1 MIAALI
7 AFGLMAVIALLIL
20 VSIKIITFI
29 NNYKIFQS
37 RDDDC
42 FDYAVI
48 DYSTLKRLYQ
58 INPDGYELT
67 SFGQL
72 YRMTNSYGLAMKEVR
87 IVFKTIF
94 DYIHFEI
101 DKKYNKKASRIA
113 SRRKQEERG
122 LSKLRDLAQQD
133 IDNLRAKLDAEF
145 EQEKKKTQEIAA
157 NKRQPF
163 GNLKPLISLNGD
175 LVYYQDKQVYID
187 ELGYYFTKDGKS
199 ISMSW
204 RKNDGKYYCFN

>member
-7 AFGLMAVIALLIL
+7 IFGPIAAIALLIL
-20 VSIKIITFI
+20 VSFKTSDFI
-29 NNYKIFQS
+29 HSYKKFQK
-37 RDDDC
+37 RDNDL
-42 FDYAVI
+42 DYATI

-58 INPDGYELT
+58 VNPDGYELT

-72 YRMTNSYGLAMKEVR
+72 YRMNNNNGWTTRELR

-101 DKKYNKKASRIA
+101 DKKYHKKTSQIA
-113 SRRKQEERG
+113 KRRKQEEQG

-145 EQEKKKTQEIAA
+145 EQEKKKTQEIATSM
-157 NKRQPF
+157 RRPL
-163 GNLKPLISLNGD
+163 GNLKPLISLNGNPI
-175 LVYYQDKQVYID
+175 YFQGKQVYINGQGD
-187 ELGYYFTKDGKS
+187 YFTKDGEPIS
-199 ISMSW
+199 IS
-204 RKNDGKYYCFN
+204 

>member
-1 MIAALI
+1 MIAALMI
-7 AFGLMAVIALLIL
+7 FGLIATIALLVP
-20 VSIKIITFI
+20 VSFKITSFI
-29 NNYKIFQS
+29 CGYKKFQK
-37 RDDDC
+37 RDDNL
-42 FDYAVI
+42 DYATI

-72 YRMTNSYGLAMKEVR
+72 YRINYSNGYALKEVR

-94 DYIHFEI
+94 DYFHFEI
-101 DKKYNKKASRIA
+101 DKKYHKKTSRIA
-113 SRRKQEERG
+113 KRRKQEEQG

-157 NKRQPF
+157 SMRQPF
-163 GNLKPLISLNGD
+163 SNLYPLVSSSG
-175 LVYYQDKQVYID
+175 LVYYQDKQVYVD
-187 ELGYYFTKDGKS
+187 ELGYYFTKEGKP
-199 ISMSW
+199 ILMPW
-204 RKNDGKYYCFN
+204 EEK

>member
-7 AFGLMAVIALLIL
+7 IFGPIAAIALLIL
-20 VSIKIITFI
+20 VSFKTSDFI
-29 NNYKIFQS
+29 HSYKKFQK
-37 RDDDC
+37 RDDDL
-42 FDYAVI
+42 DYATI

-58 INPDGYELT
+58 VNPDGYELT

-72 YRMTNSYGLAMKEVR
+72 YRMNNNNGWTTRELR

-101 DKKYNKKASRIA
+101 DKKYHKKTSQITK
-113 SRRKQEERG
+113 RRKQEEQG

-145 EQEKKKTQEIAA
+145 EQEKKKTQEIAT
-157 NKRQPF
+157 NMRRPL
-163 GNLKPLISLNGD
+163 GNLKPLISLNGNPI
-175 LVYYQDKQVYID
+175 YFQGKQVYINEQGD
-187 ELGYYFTKDGKS
+187 YFTKDGEPIS
-199 ISMSW
+199 IS
-204 RKNDGKYYCFN
+204 

>member
-1 MIAALI
+1 MIAVLI
-7 AFGLMAVIALLIL
+7 TFGLMAVIALLIL
-20 VSIKIITFI
+20 VSVKIITFI

-37 RDDDC
+37 RDDDF

-72 YRMTNSYGLAMKEVR
+72 YRINCRDGYALKEVR

-101 DKKYNKKASRIA
+101 DKKYHKKTSQITK
-113 SRRKQEERG
+113 RRKQEEQG

-145 EQEKKKTQEIAA
+145 EQEKKKTQEIAT
-157 NKRQPF
+157 NMRRPL
-163 GNLKPLISLNGD
+163 GNLKPLISLNGSPI
-175 LVYYQDKQVYID
+175 YFQSKQVYINGQGD
-187 ELGYYFTKDGKS
+187 YFTKDGEPIS
-199 ISMSW
+199 IS
-204 RKNDGKYYCFN
+204 

>member
-7 AFGLMAVIALLIL
+7 IFGLMAAIALLIL
-20 VSIKIITFI
+20 ASFEIIAFAH
-29 NNYKIFQS
+29 NYRIFQK
-37 RDDDC
+37 RDDDF
-42 FDYAVI
+42 FDYATI

-58 INPDGYELT
+58 INPNGYELS

-72 YRMTNSYGLAMKEVR
+72 YRINHSHGLAIREVR

-101 DKKYNKKASRIA
+101 DKKYNKKASQITK
-113 SRRKQEERG
+113 RRKQEEQG

-157 NKRQPF
+157 NMQRPF
-163 GNLKPLISLNGD
+163 GSLNLLSSLNGNPI
-175 LVYYQDKQVYID
+175 YFQGKQVYID

-204 RKNDGKYYCFN
+204 EEK

>member
-7 AFGLMAVIALLIL
+7 AFGLMAVIALLVL
-20 VSIKIITFI
+20 VSVKIITFI

-37 RDDDC
+37 RDDDF

-72 YRMTNSYGLAMKEVR
+72 YRINCRDGYALKEVR

-94 DYIHFEI
+94 DYLHFEI
-101 DKKYNKKASRIA
+101 DKKYNKKTRRIA
-113 SRRKQEERG
+113 SRRKQEEQG
-122 LSKLRDLAQQD
+122 LSKLHDLAQQD
-133 IDNLRAKLDAEF
+133 IDNLRAKLDAEL
-145 EQEKKKTQEIAA
+145 EQEKKKTQEIAT
-157 NKRQPF
+157 NMRQPF
-163 GNLKPLISLNGD
+163 GNLKSLSSSNCNPIYFQG
-175 LVYYQDKQVYID
+175 KQVYID

-199 ISMSW
+199 ISMS
-204 RKNDGKYYCFN
+204 

>member
-7 AFGLMAVIALLIL
+7 IFGLIATIPLLIL
-20 VSIKIITFI
+20 VSFKTINFI
-29 NNYKIFQS
+29 HGYKKFQR
-37 RDDDC
+37 RDDDL
-42 FDYAVI
+42 DYATI

-58 INPDGYELT
+58 VNPDGYELT

-72 YRMTNSYGLAMKEVR
+72 YRMNNNNGWTTRELR

-101 DKKYNKKASRIA
+101 DKKYHKKTSQIA
-113 SRRKQEERG
+113 KRRKQEEQG

-145 EQEKKKTQEIAA
+145 EQEKKKTQEIAT
-157 NKRQPF
+157 NMRRPL
-163 GNLKPLISLNGD
+163 GNLKPLISLNGNPI
-175 LVYYQDKQVYID
+175 YFQGKQVYINGQGD
-187 ELGYYFTKDGKS
+187 YFTKDGEPIS
-199 ISMSW
+199 IS
-204 RKNDGKYYCFN
+204 

>member
-7 AFGLMAVIALLIL
+7 IFGPIAAIALLIL
-20 VSIKIITFI
+20 VSFKTSDFI
-29 NNYKIFQS
+29 HSYKKFQK
-37 RDDDC
+37 RDDDL
-42 FDYAVI
+42 DYATI

-58 INPDGYELT
+58 VNPDGYELT

-72 YRMTNSYGLAMKEVR
+72 YRMNNNNGWTTRELR

-101 DKKYNKKASRIA
+101 DKKYNKKTSRIA
-113 SRRKQEERG
+113 KRRKQEEQG

-145 EQEKKKTQEIAA
+145 EQEKKKTQEIAT
-157 NKRQPF
+157 NMRRPL
-163 GNLKPLISLNGD
+163 GNLKPLISLNGNPI
-175 LVYYQDKQVYID
+175 YFQGKQVYINGQGD
-187 ELGYYFTKDGKS
+187 YFTKDGEPIS
-199 ISMSW
+199 IS
-204 RKNDGKYYCFN
+204 

>member
-1 MIAALI
+1 MIAVLI
-7 AFGLMAVIALLIL
+7 VFGLMAVIALLIL
-20 VSIKIITFI
+20 VSVKIIAFI

-37 RDDDC
+37 RDDDF

-58 INPDGYELT
+58 INPDGYELA

-72 YRMTNSYGLAMKEVR
+72 YRINCRDGYALKEVR

-94 DYIHFEI
+94 DYFHFEI
-101 DKKYNKKASRIA
+101 DKKYNKKASQIA
-113 SRRKQEERG
+113 KRRKQEEQG

-133 IDNLRAKLDAEF
+133 IDNLRTKLDAEF

-157 NKRQPF
+157 NMQQPF
-163 GNLKPLISLNGD
+163 GNLNLLSFLNGNPI
-175 LVYYQDKQVYID
+175 YFQGKQVYID
-187 ELGYYFTKDGKS
+187 ELGYYFTKDGKP
-199 ISMSW
+199 ISMS
-204 RKNDGKYYCFN
+204 

>member
-7 AFGLMAVIALLIL
+7 IFGPIAAIALLIL
-20 VSIKIITFI
+20 VSFKTSDFI
-29 NNYKIFQS
+29 HSYKKFQK
-37 RDDDC
+37 RDDDL
-42 FDYAVI
+42 DYATI

-58 INPDGYELT
+58 VNPDGYELT

-72 YRMTNSYGLAMKEVR
+72 YRMNNNNGWTTRELR

-101 DKKYNKKASRIA
+101 DKKYHKKTSQITK
-113 SRRKQEERG
+113 RRKQEEQG

-145 EQEKKKTQEIAA
+145 EQEKKKTQEIAT
-157 NKRQPF
+157 NMRRPL

-175 LVYYQDKQVYID
+175 LGYYQDKQVYID
-187 ELGYYFTKDGKS
+187 ELGYYFTKDGEPIS
-199 ISMSW
+199 IS
-204 RKNDGKYYCFN
+204 

>member
-7 AFGLMAVIALLIL
+7 TLGLMAVIALLIL
-20 VSIKIITFI
+20 VSVKIIAFI

-37 RDDDC
+37 RNDDF

-58 INPDGYELT
+58 INPDGYELA

-72 YRMTNSYGLAMKEVR
+72 YRINCRDGYTLKEVR

-94 DYIHFEI
+94 DYLHFEI
-101 DKKYNKKASRIA
+101 DKKYNKKTSRIT
-113 SRRKQEERG
+113 SRRKQEEQG
-122 LSKLRDLAQQD
+122 LRKLRDLAQKD

-157 NKRQPF
+157 NMRRPF
-163 GNLKPLISLNGD
+163 GNLYPLISSNGD
-175 LVYYQDKQVYID
+175 LAYFQGKQVYID
-187 ELGYYFTKDGKS
+187 GQGNYFTKDGEPIS
-199 ISMSW
+199 IS
-204 RKNDGKYYCFN
+204 

>member
-1 MIAALI
+1 MIAVLI
-7 AFGLMAVIALLIL
+7 VFGLMAVIALLIL
-20 VSIKIITFI
+20 VSVKIIAFI

-37 RDDDC
+37 RDDDF

-58 INPDGYELT
+58 INPDGYELA

-72 YRMTNSYGLAMKEVR
+72 YRINCRDGYALKEVR

-94 DYIHFEI
+94 DYFHFEI
-101 DKKYNKKASRIA
+101 DKKYNKKASQIA
-113 SRRKQEERG
+113 KRRKQEEQG

-133 IDNLRAKLDAEF
+133 IDNLRTKLDAEF

-157 NKRQPF
+157 NMQQPF
-163 GNLKPLISLNGD
+163 GNLNLLSFHNGNPI
-175 LVYYQDKQVYID
+175 YFQGKQVYID
-187 ELGYYFTKDGKS
+187 ELGYYFTKDGKP
-199 ISMSW
+199 ISMS
-204 RKNDGKYYCFN
+204 

>member
-7 AFGLMAVIALLIL
+7 IFGLMAAIPLLIL
-20 VSIKIITFI
+20 VSFKTINFI
-29 NNYKIFQS
+29 HGYKNFQR
-37 RDDDC
+37 RDDDL
-42 FDYAVI
+42 DYATI

-58 INPDGYELT
+58 VNPDGYELT

-72 YRMTNSYGLAMKEVR
+72 YRMNNNNGWTTRELR

-101 DKKYNKKASRIA
+101 DKKYHKKTSQITK
-113 SRRKQEERG
+113 RRKQEEQG

-145 EQEKKKTQEIAA
+145 EQEKKKTQEIAT
-157 NKRQPF
+157 NMRRPL
-163 GNLKPLISLNGD
+163 GNLKPLISLNGNPI
-175 LVYYQDKQVYID
+175 YFQGKQVYINGQGD
-187 ELGYYFTKDGKS
+187 YFTKDGEPIS
-199 ISMSW
+199 IS
-204 RKNDGKYYCFN
+204 

>member
-7 AFGLMAVIALLIL
+7 IFGLMAAIPLLIL
-20 VSIKIITFI
+20 VSFGTINFI
-29 NNYKIFQS
+29 HGYKKFQK
-37 RDDDC
+37 RDDDL
-42 FDYAVI
+42 DYATI

-58 INPDGYELT
+58 INPNGYELS

-72 YRMTNSYGLAMKEVR
+72 YRINHSHGLAIREVR

-101 DKKYNKKASRIA
+101 DKKYNKKTSQIA
-113 SRRKQEERG
+113 KRRKQEEQG

-133 IDNLRAKLDAEF
+133 IDNLRAKLDTEF

-157 NKRQPF
+157 NMQRPF
-163 GNLKPLISLNGD
+163 GSLNLLSSLNGNPI
-175 LVYYQDKQVYID
+175 YFQGKQVYID

-199 ISMSW
+199 ISISW
-204 RKNDGKYYCFN
+204 EEK

>member
-1 MIAALI
+1 MIFGLI
-7 AFGLMAVIALLIL
+7 ATIALLVP
-20 VSIKIITFI
+20 VSFKITSFI
-29 NNYKIFQS
+29 CGYKKFQK
-37 RDDDC
+37 RDDDL
-42 FDYAVI
+42 DYATI

-72 YRMTNSYGLAMKEVR
+72 YRINYSNGYALKEVR

-94 DYIHFEI
+94 DYFHFEI
-101 DKKYNKKASRIA
+101 DKKYHKKTSRIA
-113 SRRKQEERG
+113 KRRKQEEQG

-157 NKRQPF
+157 SMRQPF
-163 GNLKPLISLNGD
+163 GNLYSLVSSSG
-175 LVYYQDKQVYID
+175 LVYYQDKRVYVD
-187 ELGYYFTKDGKS
+187 ELGHYFTKEGKP
-199 ISMSW
+199 ILMPW
-204 RKNDGKYYCFN
+204 EEK

>member
-7 AFGLMAVIALLIL
+7 IFGLIATIPLLIL
-20 VSIKIITFI
+20 VSFKTINFI
-29 NNYKIFQS
+29 HGYKKFQR
-37 RDDDC
+37 RDDDL
-42 FDYAVI
+42 DYATI

-58 INPDGYELT
+58 VNPDGYELT

-72 YRMTNSYGLAMKEVR
+72 YRMNNNNGWTTRELR

-101 DKKYNKKASRIA
+101 DKKYHKKTSQIA
-113 SRRKQEERG
+113 KRRKQEEQG

-145 EQEKKKTQEIAA
+145 EQEKKKTQKIAT
-157 NKRQPF
+157 NMRRPL
-163 GNLKPLISLNGD
+163 GNLKPLISLNGNPI
-175 LVYYQDKQVYID
+175 YFQGKQVYINGQGD
-187 ELGYYFTKDGKS
+187 YFTKNGEPIS
-199 ISMSW
+199 I
-204 RKNDGKYYCFN
+204 F

>member
-7 AFGLMAVIALLIL
+7 VFGLMAVIALLIL
-20 VSIKIITFI
+20 VSVKIIAFI

-37 RDDDC
+37 RDDDF
-42 FDYAVI
+42 FDYATI

-72 YRMTNSYGLAMKEVR
+72 YRIKHSYDLAIKEVR

-94 DYIHFEI
+94 DYLHFEI
-101 DKKYNKKASRIA
+101 DKKYHKKTSRIA
-113 SRRKQEERG
+113 KRRKQEEQG

-157 NKRQPF
+157 NMRQPF

-175 LVYYQDKQVYID
+175 LAYYQGKQVYKD
-187 ELGYYFTKDGKS
+187 EQGNYFTKEGKP
-199 ISMSW
+199 ILMPW
-204 RKNDGKYYCFN
+204 EEK